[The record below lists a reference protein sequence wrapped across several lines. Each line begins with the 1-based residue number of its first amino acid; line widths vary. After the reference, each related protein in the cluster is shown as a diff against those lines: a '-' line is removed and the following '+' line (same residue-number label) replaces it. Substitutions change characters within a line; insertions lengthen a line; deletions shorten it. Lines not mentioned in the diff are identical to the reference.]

1 MRQLASAH
9 PVARGWRI
17 DSAGTGAWHIGKPA
31 DPRTLATLARH
42 GVPCDHRARQVQP
55 DDFRRYDRL
64 VAMDRQNVGALALR
78 RPADGSAV
86 VDLLAADDGEGT
98 DEVPDPYH
106 GGEADF
112 EAVFAQIERCCR
124 AFIARHG

>member
-1 MRQLASAH
+1 MKLLFVCLGNICRSPTAAAVMRQLASAH

-78 RPADGSAV
+78 RPS
-86 VDLLAADDGEGT
+86 GET
-98 DEVPDPYH
+98 
-106 GGEADF
+106 
-112 EAVFAQIERCCR
+112 R
-124 AFIARHG
+124 